1 MDVVK
6 AIRRGTSG
14 AILAR
19 PGLFVTV
26 AGATVVLSI
35 MLPPVVLSM
44 VRKPWTY
51 FAFNPWLK
59 SLPSYLASDAVL
71 RQNSVRRSMREA
83 FDYGQRADAAI
94 SDLQRKN
101 SRLGV
106 QEKNEYFHISPVGC
120 TGPEVGTMGE

>member
-35 MLPPVVLSM
+35 MLLS
-44 VRKPWTY
+44 
-51 FAFNPWLK
+51 FAK
-59 SLPSYLASDAVL
+59 IPSG
-71 RQNSVRRSMREA
+71 
-83 FDYGQRADAAI
+83 GQ
-94 SDLQRKN
+94 
-101 SRLGV
+101 
-106 QEKNEYFHISPVGC
+106 
-120 TGPEVGTMGE
+120 